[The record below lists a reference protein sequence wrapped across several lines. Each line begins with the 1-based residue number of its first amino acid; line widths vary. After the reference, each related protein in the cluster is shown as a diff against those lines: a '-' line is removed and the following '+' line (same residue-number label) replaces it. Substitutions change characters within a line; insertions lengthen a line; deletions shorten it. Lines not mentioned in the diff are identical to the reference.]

1 HGGRAHAS
9 ALAISVDDGSER
21 LITSCGANPDL
32 EPALRDASRRTAAH
46 SAFSLNG
53 EDSAVFIPDPAT
65 GLRAPEGPAQL
76 AIRRLEE
83 GNEYLLEGQHG
94 GWRVR
99 HGLVYRRRL
108 YVAKDG
114 GRITGEDSIS
124 RPMSE
129 TALPQNTALIPFEIR
144 FHLHPDVQ
152 MLDGPDD

>member
-1 HGGRAHAS
+1 FLTRLQPRMAAMLSFFQAGDGGIVPAHGGGDGTGGLAQAVLRSQGGASAKFSFARLSGWQRVQAEDLTVYIDSGEGPPRPHGGRAHAS

-76 AIRRLEE
+76 A
-83 GNEYLLEGQHG
+83 
-94 GWRVR
+94 
-99 HGLVYRRRL
+99 
-108 YVAKDG
+108 
-114 GRITGEDSIS
+114 
-124 RPMSE
+124 
-129 TALPQNTALIPFEIR
+129 
-144 FHLHPDVQ
+144 
-152 MLDGPDD
+152 